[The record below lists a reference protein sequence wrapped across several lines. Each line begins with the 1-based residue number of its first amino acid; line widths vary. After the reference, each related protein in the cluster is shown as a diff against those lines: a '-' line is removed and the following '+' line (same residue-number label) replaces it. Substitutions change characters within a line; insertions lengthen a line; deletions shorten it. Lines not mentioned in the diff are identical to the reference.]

1 MDVFAQEDA
10 VENFLAGESKEFND
24 DLILSNVDEDIEFKR
39 ENVLELENNV
49 LGDCDL
55 SNGDNVKDEKNII
68 DYKRYRRNS
77 LVNALKKRSIRCLNK
92 MHVMEDVR
100 EGSDVPGAQPSS
112 PGHAEQRPNI
122 QEIPQVANENSV
134 ETEETSNQTNGETKE
149 TTEETKSEDKPE
161 NKVKEESEVASIPE
175 DASNDSTNEES
186 AKRKFESEEESSHKR
201 LRSTIDQNYVLRE
214 KIFGEYVD
222 NAGCTTVAQIQMQ
235 MDQIVSEIRTLN
247 DLAREKEKEWNNI
260 IHLKKMKEEL
270 LLRVQRRKQVMMLS
284 NDKIDWNDV
293 DSSESQLDLDK
304 NSKNL
309 VIYSSSGTKIP
320 SDSSSKQKSKNLPS
334 TVIEI
339 NGHSGDLRQNKQRP
353 VLDVQS
359 IIADYR
365 QRHPEA
371 VPRRGRRIRSLYN
384 QGDSSMVRSGNGS
397 VMSFSSISLG
407 SGSQVKQNLSASSVE
422 ANTELGL
429 LLTAVDNGKSSG
441 TKSLTDSSQL
451 ESASFKDV
459 LMQFA
464 KLSQTERQDLLQT
477 AMKPPPYSE
486 VTVHPVPAHTQTT
499 SNSLLHGILTKTQ
512 SRSENNKSTFSPT
525 LARLL
530 TAPERAAISPHSNH
544 NTPVS
549 ISDMLS
555 NNKARNEITITP
567 VGGQFDLPVKEKQGD
582 EEEVEDGADRLV
594 IDESEALDGRKCAD
608 NGSDAG
614 DEVPQCQGCNQK
626 PAQFVCAGCGNQW
639 YCSREC
645 QVVAWDEH
653 SEVCSG

>member
-24 DLILSNVDEDIEFKR
+24 DLILSNVEEDIEFKR
-39 ENVLELENNV
+39 ENVLELGNNV
-49 LGDCDL
+49 LVDCDIN
-55 SNGDNVKDEKNII
+55 NGDNVKDEKNII

-112 PGHAEQRPNI
+112 PGHAEQRPSI
-122 QEIPQVANENSV
+122 QEIPQASNEND
-134 ETEETSNQTNGETKE
+134 ETPSQTNGDSKS
-149 TTEETKSEDKPE
+149 TTDESKSEDKPE
-161 NKVKEESEVASIPE
+161 PKEKDELEVASIPE

-186 AKRKFESEEESSHKR
+186 AKRKFESEEESTSKR
-201 LRSTIDQNYVLRE
+201 LRTTIDQNFALRE

-222 NAGCTTVAQIQMQ
+222 NAGCTTITQIQVQ
-235 MDQIVSEIRTLN
+235 MDQILSEIRTLN

-270 LLRVQRRKQVMMLS
+270 LLRVQRRKQVLMLS
-284 NDKIDWNDV
+284 NDKIDWNEV
-293 DSSESQLDLDK
+293 DSPESQIELDK
-304 NSKNL
+304 NSKFSL
-309 VIYSSSGTKIP
+309 IYSSPGGTK
-320 SDSSSKQKSKNLPS
+320 STESCSKQKSRNLPS

-371 VPRRGRRIRSLYN
+371 VPRRGRRIRSILNN

-407 SGSQVKQNLSASSVE
+407 SGSQVKQNLNASNVE

-429 LLTAVDNGKSSG
+429 LLTAVDNNKSSG
-441 TKSLTDSSQL
+441 TKSGND

-486 VTVHPVPAHTQTT
+486 VTVHPVPAHTQTP

-512 SRSENNKSTFSPT
+512 SRSENNNKSTFSPT

-530 TAPERAAISPHSNH
+530 TAPERAAISPHNNH

-567 VGGQFDLPVKEKQGD
+567 VGGGQFDLTVKDKQGD
-582 EEEVEDGADRLV
+582 EEEAEDSADRLV
-594 IDESEALDGRKCAD
+594 IDESEALDGRKCTD

-653 SEVCSG
+653 SDVCSG